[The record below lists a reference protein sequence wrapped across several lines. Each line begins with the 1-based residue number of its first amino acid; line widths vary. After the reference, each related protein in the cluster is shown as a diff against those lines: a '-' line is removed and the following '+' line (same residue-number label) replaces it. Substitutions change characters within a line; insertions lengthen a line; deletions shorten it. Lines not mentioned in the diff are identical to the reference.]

1 MSGPRWIPLAYRMG
15 PEEEVLQQV
24 LARLESVEAEPGAC
38 VVLPEY
44 LAYTREASR
53 RALEALARTAPRLGL
68 NLVTTLNL
76 VPEENGLRL
85 PGAEPGAA
93 YNTLV
98 VVTRHGELHAP
109 QAKVTVQSFE
119 QRRYDPRFAEIGV
132 RPYRRLHRVRL
143 QPAGA
148 GEPVTAVFLVCSDL
162 ALPLV
167 AVEEVEALA
176 ARTVVVPGNF
186 GRGAERAA
194 REVLELFLGPLWQ
207 ESVFVNAYQEELPG
221 RPPVARR
228 VEEVRL
234 APAATPPLP
243 GPFQR
248 LRLFRRDAV
257 VYPDEAAP
265 NFVRMAELTDRDGGR
280 FSIPMSVLDIEPVV
294 DDYPWTIRL

>member
-1 MSGPRWIPLAYRMG
+1 MNGPLWIPLAYRMG
-15 PEEEVLQQV
+15 AEPEVLRQV
-24 LARLESVEAEPGAC
+24 LARLEALDAPPGAC

-44 LAYTREASR
+44 LAYTRDASR
-53 RALEALARTAPRLGL
+53 RALEALREAAPRLGL

-76 VPEENGLRL
+76 VPGEAGGRL
-85 PGAEPGAA
+85 PGAEAGAA

-98 VVTRHGELHAP
+98 VVTRHGELHTP

-132 RPYRRLHRVRL
+132 RPFRRLHRVRL
-143 QPAGA
+143 RVTEE
-148 GEPVTAVFLVCSDL
+148 GESFTVLFLVCSDV

-167 AVEEVEALA
+167 AVEEVEALR

-194 REVLELFLGPLWQ
+194 REVLQAFLGSLWQ
-207 ESVFVNAYQEELPG
+207 ESILVNAYQEEQPG

-228 VEEVRL
+228 VEEVRVADGL
-234 APAATPPLP
+234 PAPLP
-243 GPFQR
+243 GPFAR
-248 LRLFRRDAV
+248 LRLFRRNAV
-257 VYPDEAAP
+257 IYPDEAAP

-280 FSIPMSVLDIEPVV
+280 FSIPMSVLDLEPAVEE
-294 DDYPWTIRL
+294 YPWTITL